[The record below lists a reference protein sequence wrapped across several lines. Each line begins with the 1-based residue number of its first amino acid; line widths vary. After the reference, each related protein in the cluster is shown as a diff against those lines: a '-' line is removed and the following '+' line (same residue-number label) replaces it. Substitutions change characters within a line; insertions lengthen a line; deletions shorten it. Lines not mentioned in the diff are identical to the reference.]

1 MDVPTGPG
9 IGVEPRPDRLQAC
22 TRRVELVEKE

>member
-9 IGVEPRPDRLQAC
+9 IGVEVNLGQLKKMTVRTEVFTL
-22 TRRVELVEKE
+22 